1 MTGIKLHSWD
11 LQSRI
16 KWFFRIARANIK
28 QVLKVGCFLH
38 SFICKKA
45 WELYENRTNFWKK
58 PPCKLFAERP
68 SQKPIV
74 KDIYRL
80 SRVWAGIILCGGAA
94 RWGAADWGDR
104 LRGCRLGGDRKGR
117 GYWAGA
123 VSGVAVTLFLRANAY
138 ETLNSCDPPL
148 YCWNLENERS

>member
-16 KWFFRIARANIK
+16 KWFFRIARANIE

-45 WELYENRTNFWKK
+45 WELYKNRTNLWKK

-80 SRVWAGIILCGGAA
+80 SRVWAGIILCGGGGGVLP
-94 RWGAADWGDR
+94 RQCDR
-104 LRGCRLGGDRKGR
+104 EGGDRKGR